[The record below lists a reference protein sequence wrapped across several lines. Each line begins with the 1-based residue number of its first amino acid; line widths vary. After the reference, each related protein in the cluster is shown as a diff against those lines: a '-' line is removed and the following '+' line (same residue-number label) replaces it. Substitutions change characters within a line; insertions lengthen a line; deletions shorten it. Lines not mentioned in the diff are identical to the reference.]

1 MKLKYISWLPAIVIM
16 ITIYSF
22 SSKTADVSGESST
35 AIADSIINVYENITD
50 VPLQEE
56 VRVEK
61 IGVLD
66 HIVRK
71 TAHFTEYLILSLAFI
86 FHFLVWKKSGWKL
99 FVLSVGLSTLY
110 AATDEYHQLFILGRS
125 GQFRDVLIDASGA
138 IVGFLMFYL
147 LQNIRR
153 DKAKQ
158 PT

>member
-1 MKLKYISWLPAIVIM
+1 MKLKYISWLPAIAIM
-16 ITIYSF
+16 ITIFSF
-22 SSKTADVSGESST
+22 SSKTADISGESST

-50 VPLQEE
+50 APLQEE

-86 FHFLVWKKSGWKL
+86 FHFTQWKKSGWKL
-99 FVLSVGLSTLY
+99 FALSVGLSTLY

-125 GQFRDVLIDASGA
+125 GQFRDVLIDTSGA
-138 IVGFLMFYL
+138 VIGFLLFCL
-147 LQNIRR
+147 LQKIMNG
-153 DKAKQ
+153 KVKQ
-158 PT
+158 SI